1 MLDILTITFPIFA
14 AIALGYG
21 TVRMGVFATVD
32 MRVLGKYVLNIALP
46 ALLFSAIGKR
56 DLSEV
61 LNIGYMSAFL
71 VGGLATIALTYLA
84 LGAQGIGPARRAIG
98 AMGASCPNSGYVGF
112 PVMLLL
118 FHDKAGVILALNFVV
133 ENFFLIPACLVLLEL
148 SRKEDHHSL
157 PRMLGKLFLSILKRP
172 MVIGLLAG
180 FALMLSG
187 IELPTAANR
196 LLDMLAASSSA
207 LALFVIGGSLV
218 GLPLRGDAPL
228 AAQIT
233 LGKLILH
240 PALVFAAA
248 IALPMLGLPA
258 VAGDMHTALIL
269 SAAMPMFG
277 IYTVLAQEYG
287 HEGLASI
294 ALLSATAASFFTLSG
309 LLGLLT

>member
-21 TVRMGVFATVD
+21 TTRAGVFAASD

-46 ALLFSAIGKR
+46 ALLFSAVGKR

-71 VGGLATIALTYLA
+71 AGGLATIAISYLVFA
-84 LGAQGIGPARRAIG
+84 AQGIGPARRAIG
-98 AMGASCPNSGYVGF
+98 AMGSSCPNSGYVGL

-118 FHDKAGVILALNFVV
+118 FQDKAGVILALNFVI
-133 ENFFLIPACLVLLEL
+133 ENFFLIPVCLVLLEL
-148 SRKEDHHSL
+148 SRKEDHHSIGK
-157 PRMLGKLFLSILKRP
+157 MLRGLFLSVLKRP
-172 MVIGLLAG
+172 MVIGLIAG

-187 IELPTAANR
+187 LELPDAANR

-218 GLPLRGDAPL
+218 GLPMKGNTGL
-228 AAQIT
+228 ATQIT
-233 LGKLILH
+233 LGKLVLH
-240 PALVFAAA
+240 PALVFGAA
-248 IALPMLGLPA
+248 ILLPMLGLPA
-258 VAGDMHTALIL
+258 VTGDMHTALIL

-294 ALLSATAASFFTLSG
+294 ALLSATTAAFFTLSA
-309 LLGLLT
+309 LLGWLT

>member
-14 AIALGYG
+14 AIALGYA
-21 TVRMGVFATVD
+21 TTRAGVFAPAE
-32 MRVLGKYVLNIALP
+32 MRTLGKYVLNIALP
-46 ALLFSAIGKR
+46 ALLFSAIAR
-56 DLSEV
+56 QTPETV

-71 VGGLATIALTYLA
+71 VGGLATIAITYLILA
-84 LGAQGIGPARRAIG
+84 AQGIGPARRGIG
-98 AMGASCPNSGYVGF
+98 AMGASCPNSGFVGF

-118 FHDKAGVILALNFVV
+118 FPDKAGVILALNFVV
-133 ENFFLIPACLVLLEL
+133 ENFFIIPTCLILLEL

-157 PRMLGKLFLSILKRP
+157 GKMLRNLFLSILKRP
-172 MVIGLLAG
+172 MVIALIAG
-180 FALMLSG
+180 FVWMLTG
-187 IELPTAANR
+187 LHIPPTANR

-228 AAQIT
+228 ATQIG

-248 IALPMLGLPA
+248 AILPLIGLPA
-258 VAGDMHTALIL
+258 VTGDMHTALII
-269 SAAMPMFG
+269 SAAIPMFG
-277 IYTVLAQEYG
+277 IYTVLSQEYG

-294 ALLSATAASFFTLSG
+294 ALLGATAASFFTLSA
-309 LLGLLT
+309 LLALLT

>member
-21 TVRMGVFATVD
+21 TTRAGVFAASD

-46 ALLFSAIGKR
+46 ALLFSAVGKR

-71 VGGLATIALTYLA
+71 AGGLATIAISYLVFA
-84 LGAQGIGPARRAIG
+84 AQGIGPARRAIG
-98 AMGASCPNSGYVGF
+98 AMGSSCPNSGYVGF

-118 FHDKAGVILALNFVV
+118 FQDKAGVILALNFVI
-133 ENFFLIPACLVLLEL
+133 ENFFLIPVCLVLLEL
-148 SRKEDHHSL
+148 SRKEDHHSIGK
-157 PRMLGKLFLSILKRP
+157 MLRGLFLSVLKRP
-172 MVIGLLAG
+172 MVIGLIAG

-187 IELPTAANR
+187 LELPDAANR

-218 GLPLRGDAPL
+218 GLPMKGNTGL
-228 AAQIT
+228 ATQIT
-233 LGKLILH
+233 LGKLVLH
-240 PALVFAAA
+240 PALVFGAA
-248 IALPMLGLPA
+248 ILLPMLGLPA
-258 VAGDMHTALIL
+258 VTGDMHTALIL

-294 ALLSATAASFFTLSG
+294 ALLSATTAAFFTLSA
-309 LLGLLT
+309 LLGWLT